1 MATESLAPNL
11 RETSPLYS
19 PGSFPGP
26 NPLTL
31 SHLPVEIGTTD
42 DVWSVPGNNPT
53 SAKRVGMSRL
63 SSSPVP
69 FLFLLLCLLFSVSC
83 SDSGTGAGKDL
94 APLVGTWRAQALVIS
109 NKANPSQSFNLIQEG
124 GEFTLSIL
132 GSGQYVAT
140 LVVFGQPAVEM
151 GTMRASGNSFT
162 ITPTSHDG
170 PPTSGTWRFEGEI
183 LILDGDTEFD
193 FNQDGTRQ
201 AASAHF
207 ELFRYTP

>member
-1 MATESLAPNL
+1 
-11 RETSPLYS
+11 
-19 PGSFPGP
+19 
-26 NPLTL
+26 
-31 SHLPVEIGTTD
+31 
-42 DVWSVPGNNPT
+42 
-53 SAKRVGMSRL
+53 MSRL

-69 FLFLLLCLLFSVSC
+69 FLFLLFGLFFSVSC

-109 NKANPSQSFNLIQEG
+109 NKTNPSQSFNLIQEG

-140 LVVFGQPAVEM
+140 LVVFGQPAVEL
-151 GTMRASGNSFT
+151 GTMRVSGNTFT

-170 PPTSGTWRFEGEI
+170 PPTSGTWRFEGAI

-193 FNQDGTRQ
+193 FNRDGTRQ
-201 AASAHF
+201 AATAHF
-207 ELFRYTP
+207 ELYSYTP